1 MAKKKIT
8 IDERIDALKK
18 QLKQIE
24 ATYHKVQG
32 AIEVLEGMKQE
43 DVN

>member
-1 MAKKKIT
+1 MSKKKIT
-8 IDERIDALKK
+8 IDDRIDALKK

-24 ATYHKVQG
+24 ASYFKVQG

-43 DVN
+43 N